1 MDQNNRDHGGNSWSD
16 LKSPPIFLALQWPS
30 AGEWIRG
37 SCTWPVQLRTN
48 HWERTQRSPRNVTQ
62 VTDFM
67 GTESGHEMTRTA
79 DILCRSA
86 CPNSERAETGI
97 SNKRGTR
104 KSSSKARI
112 AAYLLMIV
120 AMAERGGFEPP
131 VGVLAPTTV

>member
-1 MDQNNRDHGGNSWSD
+1 M
-16 LKSPPIFLALQWPS
+16 
-30 AGEWIRG
+30 GEWIRG
-37 SCTWPVQLRTN
+37 RWSWHGQVRTN

-62 VTDFM
+62 VTDFR
-67 GTESGHEMTRTA
+67 GTESVHEMTRTA

-86 CPNSERAETGI
+86 WPNSERAETAI

-120 AMAERGGFEPP
+120 AMTERGGFASP
-131 VGVLAPTTV
+131 VGVLSRSRGYQNAGC